1 MAKMTKAQ
9 AVATDKRRL
18 IFVCAMLLLGVGV
31 VLGKLLHIQLVQRD
45 FLLDQGDRRTIRAQA
60 LPAMRGVVYDR
71 NGVPLAISTPMQSLW
86 INPSLW
92 DLDTDD
98 PDLEAELEQQM
109 HALAQDLNMDLAL
122 LESRLRTNRQFVWLR
137 RMMVPEEANALLAR
151 NYLGLSSRTEY
162 RRYYPAGE
170 VTAHVLGFTNIDGQ
184 GLEGLERAFDSVLA
198 PRHGSQLQLR
208 DVRGRVVRDLEE
220 VRPPVDGRDLH
231 LTLDLRL
238 QYLAHRELKQAM
250 QATGAKAASVVVMDP
265 RTGEVLAMAN
275 QPSFNPNNRAQ
286 LSPEAVRNRAMV
298 DTFEPGS
305 VIKAFTLAEAVDSG
319 KFSPDQTIDT
329 SPGRMQIS
337 SHIVSDFRD
346 YGVLDLSGI
355 MAKSSNVGTSK
366 VAIELG
372 YEAMWNTLWRTGFGQ
387 PSGIGFP
394 GEMPGSLPN
403 HSSWNDVRVATLSYG
418 YGLQVST
425 LQLARAYSA
434 IANDGLLPPV
444 GLIQGLPL
452 EPQRQVYQPQTAAAV
467 RDMLAEAIGPNG
479 TARRAD
485 LPLYSA
491 GGKTGTVH
499 KVGRSGYIEDSY
511 RSLFVGMAPIDNPA
525 LVVAV
530 MIDEPGGNQY
540 YGGEV
545 AAPIFADFMNR
556 ALPAVGVAPDRHQN
570 NVAGVIGGQ

>member
-1 MAKMTKAQ
+1 MAKSIRPAPW
-9 AVATDKRRL
+9 RL
-18 IFVCAMLLLGVGV
+18 GVVVVGMLLITL
-31 VLGKLLHIQLVQRD
+31 VLYGRLLHIQLVQRD
-45 FLLDQGDRRTIRAQA
+45 FLLDQGDRRTIRTQE
-60 LPAMRGVVYDR
+60 LPASRGVIYDR
-71 NGVPLAISTPMQSLW
+71 HGEPLAISTPMLSLW
-86 INPSLW
+86 VDPSKITWANSVASGEPHDEDRL
-92 DLDTDD
+92 
-98 PDLEAELEQQM
+98 
-109 HALAQDLNMDLAL
+109 HALADDLGMDSDWLMA
-122 LESRLRTNRQFVWLR
+122 RLRNGRQFVWLR
-137 RMMVPEEANALLAR
+137 RMMVPEDAERVLAKH
-151 NYLGLSSRTEY
+151 YPGLSSRTEY
-162 RRYYPAGE
+162 RRFYPAGE
-170 VTAHVLGFTNIDGQ
+170 VTAHVLGFTNIDGL
-184 GLEGLERAFDSVLA
+184 GLEGIERAYDSVLT

-208 DVRGRVVRDLEE
+208 DIRGRVIRDLEE
-220 VRPPVDGRDLH
+220 VQPPKNGQDLH

-250 QATGAKAASVVVMDP
+250 LATNAKAASVVVMDP
-265 RTGEVLAMAN
+265 RTGDILAMVN
-275 QPSFNPNNRAQ
+275 QPSYNPNNRSQ
-286 LSPEAVRNRAMV
+286 LSADAVRNRAMV

-305 VIKAFTLAEAVDSG
+305 VIKAFTLAAAVDQGVYRST
-319 KFSPDQTIDT
+319 QQVNT
-329 SPGRMQIS
+329 SPGRMRIGN
-337 SHIVSDFRD
+337 HTVSDFRD
-346 YGVLDLSGI
+346 YGVLDLAGI

-366 VAIELG
+366 IAIDMGHESL
-372 YEAMWNTLWRTGFGQ
+372 WNTLWRVGFGQ

-403 HSSWNDVRVATLSYG
+403 HASWNNVRVATLSYG

-434 IANDGLLPPV
+434 IANDGWLPPV
-444 GLIQGLPL
+444 ALIQGQPL
-452 EPQRQVYQPQTAAAV
+452 EPSRQVYQAQTAVEV
-467 RDMLAEAIGPNG
+467 RHMLAEAIGPNG

-499 KVGRSGYIEDSY
+499 KVGAGGYLADSY

-556 ALPAVGVAPDRHQN
+556 ALPAVGVAPDRHQSQ
-570 NVAGVIGGQ
+570 VATVGGN

>member
-98 PDLEAELEQQM
+98 PDLKAELEQQM